1 MNILITSAGRRVYL
15 VEYFKKALG
24 QNGNVI
30 AADMQITAPALK
42 RADDYFIL
50 PEANEI
56 NYMKELL
63 RFCKLKKIDV
73 IISVNDFELPILAR
87 YKKLIESAGIKLLV
101 SNKEIIDIC
110 FDKLKTFNFLTNHS
124 ILSPLT
130 YSSLE
135 SLNRAIERKE
145 IQFPITL
152 KPRWGSASVGVS
164 FAENT
169 EELLLSKKLLEIQLS
184 KSILTNAS
192 MKDINGAILF
202 QEKISGKEYGLDIL
216 NDFDGSFVTCV
227 IKEKLSMRS
236 GETDK
241 AVIREDQELFNVGK
255 EIATKLR
262 HLGTLD
268 CDILE
273 KDGKFYVLELNP
285 RFGGGYPFSYEAGVD
300 IPDAYVKWLKGEKP
314 DKLKVLKLGPFAKYD
329 VLTETLKT

>member
-15 VEYFKKALG
+15 VEYFKKALK
-24 QNGNVI
+24 QSGNVI

-42 RADDYFIL
+42 CADDYFIL
-50 PEANEI
+50 PEASDA
-56 NYMKELL
+56 NYMEELL
-63 RFCKLKKIDV
+63 RFCKLKKVDV

-87 YKKLIESAGIKLLV
+87 YKKLIESAGIKAIV
-101 SNKEIIDIC
+101 SDKETIDIC

-124 ILSPLT
+124 ILSPKT
-130 YSSLE
+130 YSSLDG
-135 SLNRAIERKE
+135 LNRAIERKE
-145 IQFPITL
+145 IQFPITI
-152 KPRWGSASVGVS
+152 KPRWGSASVGIS
-164 FAENT
+164 FADNI

-184 KSILTNAS
+184 KSILNNAS
-192 MKDINGAILF
+192 TKDINGAILF
-202 QEKISGKEYGLDIL
+202 QEKIPGREYGLDIL
-216 NDFDGSFVTCV
+216 NDFNGKFVTCV

-241 AVIREDQELFNVGK
+241 AVIRENQELFNVGK

-262 HLGTLD
+262 HVGTLD

-273 KDGKFYVLELNP
+273 KEGKFYVLELNP

-314 DKLKVLKLGPFAKYD
+314 EKLKVLKLGPFAKYD
-329 VLTETLKT
+329 ILTETLKP